1 MATISE
7 RPVKILLRRP
17 KAIPFPISSNAPIL
31 PLESLSAPGNTPT
44 HSARPHRRVPTAVRI
59 GKILKSD
66 APEEL
71 KQKRLFAEILFGARD
86 GDLRYMLSNQTR
98 SPTVA
103 TSATSMSSYTIGG
116 SILRPRRARGP
127 APLPSR
133 PPIRAC
139 LQMQNLLQLL
149 DEDDRRY
156 VHPPLFT
163 LNDFLCTLS
172 DVTSIPLPAIHNA
185 VFSRRNYKK
194 IVDEVQAALFPPS
207 GTADGLPRRINLSL
221 DPFDETS
228 NSEPSTFIS
237 SAPSSSPR
245 HQLPIGVAA
254 PRLPAR
260 QIVTEV
266 AALMKEQVQRELG
279 IRVECVVKYLPKYV
293 WRPEMASESDDDLPL
308 VEIIITEQGSGEKVV
323 NYPLNTKDLKYGFE
337 CN

>member
-17 KAIPFPISSNAPIL
+17 KAIPLPTSNAQTL
-31 PLESLSAPGNTPT
+31 HLESLSAPGNTPT
-44 HSARPHRRVPTAVRI
+44 QSARPRRRVPTALRI

-86 GDLRYMLSNQTR
+86 GDLRYMYSNQTR
-98 SPTVA
+98 SATVA
-103 TSATSMSSYTIGG
+103 TSATTVSSYTIGG
-116 SILRPRRARGP
+116 SIVRPRRARGP
-127 APLPSR
+127 APLPAR

-139 LQMQNLLQLL
+139 LQMQNLLELL
-149 DEDDRRY
+149 DEDDQRY

-163 LNDFLCTLS
+163 LNDFLHTLS
-172 DVTSIPLPAIHNA
+172 DVTNIPLPAIQKA

-194 IVDEVQAALFPPS
+194 IVDEVRAALFPPT
-207 GTADGLPRRINLSL
+207 GTADGLPHRIDLSL

-228 NSEPSTFIS
+228 NYISESRLIS
-237 SAPSSSPR
+237 SAPTSSPR
-245 HQLPIGVAA
+245 HQPPIGVAA

-260 QIVTEV
+260 QLVTEV

-279 IRVECVVKYLPKYV
+279 IRVECLVKYLPKYV
-293 WRPEMASESDDDLPL
+293 WRPEMSSESDDDLPL
-308 VEIIITEQGSGEKVV
+308 VEIIITEQGSGEKLV
-323 NYPLNTKDLKYGFE
+323 NYPLKPKDLKYGMGL
-337 CN
+337 